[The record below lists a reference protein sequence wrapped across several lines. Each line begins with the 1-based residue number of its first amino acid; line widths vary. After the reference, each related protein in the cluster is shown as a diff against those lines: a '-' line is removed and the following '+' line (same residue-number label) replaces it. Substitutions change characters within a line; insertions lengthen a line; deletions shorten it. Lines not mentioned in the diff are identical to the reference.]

1 MRIPPLLVVA
11 LMLLAMV
18 PLAQL
23 LPSTGIPDAARWGA
37 VTFFGLVG
45 AIFVL
50 PAAIS
55 FRRAG
60 TTVDPR
66 DPEKTEALVT
76 DGLYRISRNPM
87 YVGFCFWLIAG
98 AFAVSSLWLLVAWP
112 LFVIYMNALQIP
124 AEEQAMADKFPE
136 QWPAFCAQ
144 VPRWLV

>member
-23 LPSTGIPDAARWGA
+23 LPPTNMPALVRWLAASLFAAAGA
-37 VTFFGLVG
+37 
-45 AIFVL
+45 AFVL
-50 PAAIS
+50 PAALA
-55 FRRAG
+55 FRAAG

-66 DPEKTEALVT
+66 DPNKSEALVT

-87 YVGFCFWLIAG
+87 YVGFCFLLIAG

-112 LFVIYMNALQIP
+112 MFVVYMNALQIP
-124 AEEQAMADKFPE
+124 AEERAMAEKFPD
-136 QWPAFCAQ
+136 QWPAFCER

>member
-18 PLAQL
+18 PLAHV
-23 LPSTGIPDAARWGA
+23 LPTTAMPDAARWGA

-66 DPEKTEALVT
+66 NPEKTEALVT

-98 AFAVSSLWLLVAWP
+98 AFAVSSLWLLIAWP
-112 LFVIYMNALQIP
+112 MFVIYMNALQIP
-124 AEEQAMADKFPE
+124 AEERAMAEKFAE
-136 QWPAFCAQ
+136 QWSVFCER

>member
-18 PLAQL
+18 PLSYV
-23 LPSTGIPDAARWGA
+23 LPSMAIPEAARWGA

-45 AIFVL
+45 AMFVL
-50 PAAIS
+50 PAAWA
-55 FRRAG
+55 FRVAG

-66 DPEKTEALVT
+66 DPHRTEALVT
-76 DGLYRISRNPM
+76 EGLYRISRNPM

-98 AFAVSSLWLLVAWP
+98 AFAVSSLWLLLAWP
-112 LFVIYMNALQIP
+112 LFVFYMNRLQIP
-124 AEEQAMADKFPE
+124 AEERAMAEKFPG
-136 QWPAFCAQ
+136 QWPEFSAR